1 MHLTGGPGW
10 RVTADTSGHMLLA
23 LYLRD
28 VADLEGAGSP
38 AVSPVLP
45 AVRTADPRQ
54 LTAHVGGPSAL
65 RGEWEEWWE
74 DLVRERPGNATK
86 LAPPSFPAFANSPAL
101 QRLLQAH
108 FGAAMSWSR
117 ARMAEYGKLAQE
129 REAKGKSELVH
140 ELVQDR
146 EMELGR
152 AARSFELKLIE
163 LPLCEPR
170 AWFVEPDR
178 ILMSQTLMDDE
189 STFRSYVQ
197 PIVELMV

>member
-1 MHLTGGPGW
+1 
-10 RVTADTSGHMLLA
+10 MLLA

-28 VADLEGAGSP
+28 VADLAGAGSP

-45 AVRTADPRQ
+45 TVRTADPRQ

-65 RGEWEEWWE
+65 RGEWEQWWE
-74 DLVRERPGNATK
+74 DLVRERPGNAAK
-86 LAPPSFPAFANSPAL
+86 LTPPSFPAFADSPAL

-129 REAKGKSELVH
+129 REAKGRSGLIRELI
-140 ELVQDR
+140 QDR

-189 STFRSYVQ
+189 TTFRSFVQ

>member
-1 MHLTGGPGW
+1 
-10 RVTADTSGHMLLA
+10 MLLA

-28 VADLEGAGSP
+28 VAGLAGAGSP

-45 AVRTADPRQ
+45 TVRTADPRQ
-54 LTAHVGGPSAL
+54 LTAHVGGTSAL
-65 RGEWEEWWE
+65 RGEWEQWWE

-86 LAPPSFPAFANSPAL
+86 LAAPSFPAFADSPAL

-117 ARMAEYGKLAQE
+117 ARMAEYNELAQE
-129 REAKGKSELVH
+129 REAQGRSGLIRELI
-140 ELVQDR
+140 QDR

-152 AARSFELKLIE
+152 AARTFELKLIE

-189 STFRSYVQ
+189 ETFRSYVQ

>member
-1 MHLTGGPGW
+1 
-10 RVTADTSGHMLLA
+10 MLLA

-28 VADLEGAGSP
+28 VAGLAGAGSP
-38 AVSPVLP
+38 AVSQVLP
-45 AVRTADPRQ
+45 AVRIADPRQ
-54 LTAHVGGPSAL
+54 LTADVGGLTAL
-65 RGEWEEWWE
+65 RGEWENWWE

-86 LAPPSFPAFANSPAL
+86 LAPPSFPAFAGSPAL

-108 FGAAMSWSR
+108 FGAAMTWSR
-117 ARMAEYGKLAQE
+117 ARMAEYAKLAQE
-129 REAKGKSELVH
+129 REAKGKSGLIR

-178 ILMSQTLMDDE
+178 ILMSQTLMEDE
-189 STFRSYVQ
+189 TTFRSYVQ
-197 PIVELMV
+197 PIVELVV

>member
-1 MHLTGGPGW
+1 MHHTGGPGW
-10 RVTADTSGHMLLA
+10 RITADTSGHMLVA

-28 VADLEGAGSP
+28 VAGLAGAGSP
-38 AVSPVLP
+38 AVSPVVP
-45 AVRTADPRQ
+45 TVRTADPGQ
-54 LTAHVGGPSAL
+54 LTANVGGPSAL
-65 RGEWEEWWE
+65 RDQWEQWWE
-74 DLVRERPGNATK
+74 DLVRDRPGNATK
-86 LAPPSFPAFANSPAL
+86 LTPPSFPAFAGSPAL

-117 ARMAEYGKLAQE
+117 ARMAEYGKMAEE
-129 REAKGKSELVH
+129 REAKGKSGLVR

-163 LPLCEPR
+163 LPLGEPR

-189 STFRSYVQ
+189 TTFRSYVQ
-197 PIVELMV
+197 PIVELVV